1 MPKAGSLMGLRA
13 FRAWG
18 KAGLLCALALTAA
31 LATPPDVAAR
41 RSAGPPSSG
50 LSPSDSTREL
60 DGVVPGGR
68 SMSRTPEGGMGF
80 TDAYGNTIRDR
91 PPEEPSPR
99 RRLPAGAYGRYGKEK
114 TYDRPLPEPAA
125 DPARPAWSFQ

>member
-1 MPKAGSLMGLRA
+1 MPKSGSHMGLGP
-13 FRAWG
+13 FRVWG
-18 KAGLLCALALTAA
+18 KAGLLCALALAAA
-31 LATPPDVAAR
+31 LAAPPDVGAR
-41 RSAGPPSSG
+41 RSSGPPSSG

-60 DGVVPGGR
+60 DGVASGGR
-68 SMSRTPEGGMGF
+68 ALSRTAEGGMGF
-80 TDAYGNTIRDR
+80 TDAYGNTISDR

-99 RRLPAGAYGRYGKEK
+99 KRLPAGAYGRYGKEK